1 MLMAMMDVRVMRMRM
16 PERLVAVRMHM
27 RLGAVPLKIMLV
39 PVMRIMAVGVRMR
52 HGFMRVLMFVRFGQV
67 QPDAGAHQRGGDPED
82 GTRMFAQHQQR
93 NCRTNERR
101 RREIRAGSRSAE
113 MPQSQDKH
121 HQTEAVAAKADDAGR

>member
-1 MLMAMMDVRVMRMRM
+1 MAMMDVRVMRMRM

-39 PVMRIMAVGVRMR
+39 PVMRIMAVSVRMR

-82 GTRMFAQHQQR
+82 GTRMFAPTKGAAEKYAPVR
-93 NCRTNERR
+93 AVPRCRRARTNITKLR
-101 RREIRAGSRSAE
+101 
-113 MPQSQDKH
+113 P
-121 HQTEAVAAKADDAGR
+121 